1 MAKKGEQVD
10 PRDLEI
16 QSLRTAQEHMRERF
30 VALGTMA
37 RRMAS
42 SLNPATVLQ
51 EVVDAACE
59 LTGARYGALGTFS
72 NDGRIIDFITHGV
85 TDEERRRIGGLP
97 KGLGLLGWLQQS
109 QRPLR
114 SADLGAH
121 QRSVGFPPGH
131 PAMKTFLGVPMR
143 FEDQPLGN
151 LYLTEKAGG
160 EEFTEEDE
168 SLLVL
173 LADHAAMAIHNAR
186 LHQRAE
192 EERRRLQTLVDT
204 SPTGV
209 LVVDA
214 ETQEVVFANTE
225 IQRLLRHP
233 FRPGDTIQ
241 DYRSIV
247 TIKRPDGTEAD
258 PAELP
263 LTRVISRGERVT
275 AEEQRLVYD
284 DGSSMLVLVN
294 ATPVYDDSGVIT
306 AAIATMQDISSLEE
320 VERLRNEFLGM
331 VSHELRTPL
340 TAIKGS
346 AAMGLNS
353 PGGLGQ
359 DEAAELFGIIDQQ
372 ADRLRDLIDNLLDM
386 TRIEAGALSVAAE
399 SHDLRAVVEE
409 AVAAFLPAAGG
420 HEVLITGAT
429 ALPAASI
436 DRRRIGQVIANLLSN
451 AAKFSPANAP
461 IEVEVAQDGAG
472 LSVRV
477 RDHGRGIPREQIGR
491 LFSKFSQIPDEQGR
505 VAPGNGLGLAICKGI
520 VEAHG
525 GRIWAESEG
534 LGLGTTFGFSLLKA
548 PAATKVDVARR
559 SEHMGHVGHA
569 GERTRVLVVDDEPQV
584 LRHLQRMLSEAGYKP
599 TVTGDPADVI
609 RLVELEEPD
618 LVLLDLNLGGSSG
631 YELLARIREF
641 SGVPVMFLT
650 ANSQPEE
657 AAKALRAGADD
668 YITKPFSPSELI
680 ARIEASLRRRV
691 LPDQIEVRA
700 PFELNG
706 LSIDYADRLVLV
718 DGVRISL
725 SATEYKLLYEL
736 STNAGRVLTHDHLLH
751 SVWGPEYSGESDL
764 LRSFIRNV
772 RRKLGDDARNPRF
785 ILTEPQ
791 VGYRVPR
798 AS

>member
-1 MAKKGEQVD
+1 MAEKKPSGD
-10 PRDLEI
+10 TRDQEI
-16 QSLRTAQEHMRERF
+16 HELRSAQERMRERF
-30 VALGTMA
+30 VALGALTQ
-37 RRMAS
+37 RMAAT
-42 SLNPATVLQ
+42 LNPVTVLQ

-59 LTGARYGALGTFS
+59 LTGARYGALGTFAA
-72 NDGRIIDFITHGV
+72 DGRIVDFVTHGV
-85 TDEERRRIGGLP
+85 TDDERAAIGDLP
-97 KGLGLLGWLQQS
+97 QGLGLLGWLQKS

-114 SADLGAH
+114 SADLGTH
-121 QRSVGFPPGH
+121 RRSVGFPTGH
-131 PAMKTFLGVPMR
+131 PPMRTFLGVPMH

-168 SLLVL
+168 SLLLL

-192 EERRRLQTLVDT
+192 EERRRLETLVDT

-214 ETQEVVFANTE
+214 ETQEVVFANAE

-233 FRPGDTIQ
+233 FQTGDTIQ

-247 TIKRPDGTEAD
+247 TIKRPDGTDAD

-284 DGSSMLVLVN
+284 EGTSVLVLVN
-294 ATPVYDDSGVIT
+294 ATPVYDDAGAIT
-306 AAIATMQDISSLEE
+306 AGIASMQDISSLEE

-346 AAMGLNS
+346 AAMGLSSRHSLS
-353 PGGLGQ
+353 P
-359 DEAAELFGIIDQQ
+359 DEATELFEIVDQQ
-372 ADRLRDLIDNLLDM
+372 ADRLRDLVDNLLDM

-399 SHDLRAVVEE
+399 PHDLGAVIEE
-409 AVAAFLPAAGG
+409 AAAAFLPSAGG
-420 HEVLITGAT
+420 HEVLVTGT
-429 ALPAASI
+429 AGHPMANI
-436 DRRRIGQVIANLLSN
+436 DARRIGQVAANLLSN
-451 AAKFSPANAP
+451 AAKFSPANAA
-461 IEVEVAQDGAG
+461 IEVAVTQDGSA
-472 LSVRV
+472 LTTRV
-477 RDHGRGIPREQIGR
+477 RDQGRGIPSEQIGR
-491 LFSKFSQIPDEQGR
+491 LFSKFAQIPDERGR
-505 VAPGNGLGLAICKGI
+505 VTPGNGLGLAICKGI

-534 LGLGTTFGFSLLKA
+534 LGLGTTFGFSLPLA
-548 PAATKVDVARR
+548 TTATKVDVTHR

-584 LRHLQRMLSEAGYKP
+584 LRHVQRALSEAGYNP
-599 TVTGDPADVI
+599 TATGDPADVV

-618 LVLLDLNLGGSSG
+618 LVLLDLNLAGTSG
-631 YELLARIREF
+631 YDLLARIREF

-650 ANSQPEE
+650 ANNQPEE

-668 YITKPFSPSELI
+668 YITKPFSTSELI

-691 LPDQIEVRA
+691 LPDQMEARA

-706 LSIDYADRLVLV
+706 LSIDYAERLVLV
-718 DGVRISL
+718 DGAKVSL

-736 STNAGRVLTHDHLLH
+736 STNAGRVLTHDLLLRN
-751 SVWGPEYSGESDL
+751 VWGAEYSGESEL

-785 ILTEPQ
+785 IQTESQ

-798 AS
+798 AQ